1 LFRFLC
7 AALCAKP
14 FGDVGPWARR
24 QSGQR
29 PYNSML

>member
-7 AALCAKP
+7 TVLCAKP
-14 FGDVGPWARR
+14 FGDVGFWARR

-29 PYNSML
+29 LYNSML